1 MSDLH
6 CPARVFLARHGEA
19 EYETPLLMNHGG
31 SLTTAGR
38 AQARELGERLREE
51 RVAHV
56 YTSVSSRAV
65 QTAEL
70 AAAALGTGVTVR
82 EGLVE
87 LALGDALGRPAGDG
101 YFDEAMSAWLT
112 GDVDAKAPGSESAAE
127 IAARVRPVLDE
138 LADRHRGEAI
148 LVVTHGG
155 AIVATLA
162 VLAFVPGRS
171 THVPNGASY
180 ELLRD
185 ADGWRSGPHV

>member
-1 MSDLH
+1 VSDLQ
-6 CPARVFLARHGEA
+6 CPARVFLARHGDA

-38 AQARELGERLREE
+38 AQARELGERLRDE

-70 AAAALGTGVTVR
+70 AAAALGVGVTVR

-87 LALGDALGRPAGDG
+87 LALGQALGRPAGLG
-101 YFDEAMSAWLT
+101 YFDAAMAAWLA
-112 GDVDAKAPGSESAAE
+112 GDVDAKLPGSESAAE
-127 IAARVRPVLDE
+127 IAARVRPVLDD
-138 LADRHRGEAI
+138 LADQHRGEAI
-148 LVVTHGG
+148 LVVSHGG

-162 VLAFVPGRS
+162 VLAFAPGRS
-171 THVPNGASY
+171 AHVPNGASY
-180 ELLRD
+180 ELVRD
-185 ADGWRSGPHV
+185 DDGWHAPGDS